1 MTGETE
7 SNCRLPSC
15 GFIVAIIAPLLLS
28 FGASTMKVPEQSLP
42 EPIVDPL
49 RLSIGVYY
57 NEARSDVEYVGKN
70 TGLTDTP

>member
-1 MTGETE
+1 
-7 SNCRLPSC
+7 
-15 GFIVAIIAPLLLS
+15 
-28 FGASTMKVPEQSLP
+28 MKVPEQSLP

>member
-15 GFIVAIIAPLLLS
+15 DFIVAIIAPLLLS
-28 FGASTMKVPEQSLP
+28 IGASTMKVPEQSLP

-49 RLSIGVYY
+49 QLSAGVFYD
-57 NEARSDVEYVGKN
+57 EALLDVEYVGKN
-70 TGLTDTP
+70 TGLTFTP